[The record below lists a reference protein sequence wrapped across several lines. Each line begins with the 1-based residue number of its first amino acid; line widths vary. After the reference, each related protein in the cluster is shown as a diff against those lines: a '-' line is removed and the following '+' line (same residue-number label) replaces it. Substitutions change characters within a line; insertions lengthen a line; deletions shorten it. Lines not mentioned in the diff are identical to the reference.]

1 MIWQFYQ
8 YYGDKQILAKHY
20 EPMKRYM
27 QFLDSISTDFIVP
40 MGWIGDWGSM
50 VEGWKEGQP
59 ESVPTAFYFYD
70 ATILSKIAEVLNNE
84 SDRRFYEKLAG
95 DIRTAYNQKY
105 FNPDTGNYNDGS
117 QMANAFPLFLG
128 IVPDVSKNKVLE
140 NLVYDIEIKQQ
151 NHLTTGVLGTKYM
164 PEALAQMGRAD
175 VAWNIINQK
184 TNPGWNSMM
193 EKYTTVCEFWTLK
206 QSKNHVMMG
215 SIDAWFYKYIAGI
228 RLNEEAPAFKSF
240 VIQPNILK
248 DLDHAS
254 ASTETIRGTVSSKW
268 KTENGNFRLNVE
280 VPFNTTADVF
290 VPAAENAAIFEG
302 PQPARE
308 VQGIQYLGFENG
320 FQHFRIG
327 SGRYSFT
334 VKEKQNE

>member
-1 MIWQFYQ
+1 MLWQY
-8 YYGDKQILAKHY
+8 YLCYGDKQILARHY
-20 EPMKRYM
+20 QNMKRYM
-27 QFLDSISTDFIVP
+27 QFLDSISVDKIVP

-84 SDRRFYEKLAG
+84 SDRQFYEKLAD

-105 FNPDTGNYNDGS
+105 FNPETGNYNDGS

-128 IVPDVSKNKVLE
+128 IVPDESKNKVLE
-140 NLVYDIEIKQQ
+140 NLVYDIDVKQQ

-184 TNPGWNSMM
+184 TYPSWNSMM

-228 RLNEEAPAFKSF
+228 QLDETKPAFSSF
-240 VIQPNILK
+240 IIKPNL
-248 DLDHAS
+248 LNGLTYAEG
-254 ASTETIRGTVSSKW
+254 STETIRGTVSSKW
-268 KTENGNFRLNVE
+268 KSEPGKFMLEVE
-280 VPFNTTADVF
+280 VPFNTTAKVF
-290 VPAAENAAIFEG
+290 IPGKKEDKILEDGNELKDAKGVEYVEYKEGRHFLKVNSGKYKFELV
-302 PQPARE
+302 E
-308 VQGIQYLGFENG
+308 I
-320 FQHFRIG
+320 
-327 SGRYSFT
+327 
-334 VKEKQNE
+334 